1 MGFAGSGPILPLSK
15 GEFTLLQAFVAR
27 PHRVLSRDQLLDLA
41 RGNAGDVF
49 DRSIDTQVSRL
60 RRKIEPDPAN
70 PMFIRTI
77 WGDGYMFVPDAAAP

>member
-1 MGFAGSGPILPLSK
+1 
-15 GEFTLLQAFVAR
+15 
-27 PHRVLSRDQLLDLA
+27 LLDLA

-77 WGDGYMFVPDAAAP
+77 WGDGYMFVPDATAP